1 LALKAAGPS
10 FGRSPAISVSPAF
23 HGRLDLSRRLRRRPF
38 GAQLDPAASRPRPC
52 LELLIRLDF
61 TSSPTRSSRPET
73 LCCRPCCTWYSPAC
87 AHQTPPCRAQLAIAR
102 AFGSIKPRRSS
113 LSCPLPSRSSSFA
126 ALDEPGRPLS
136 QPHLLPQQC
145 AHHLQSDFFA
155 SSLVA
160 ESAAIG
166 LVPLRLLLTPFQPD
180 GAPTC
185 GPLDAHDITTVVHIR
200 LPLRPSGRRV
210 PPSSRVARLFTPCTK
225 NTAQHCLA

>member
-1 LALKAAGPS
+1 MTTSLQVCSPRALHDRKPFA
-10 FGRSPAISVSPAF
+10 V
-23 HGRLDLSRRLRRRPF
+23 HVYRLVY
-38 GAQLDPAASRPRPC
+38 
-52 LELLIRLDF
+52 
-61 TSSPTRSSRPET
+61 SSSSRA
-73 LCCRPCCTWYSPAC
+73 R
-87 AHQTPPCRAQLAIAR
+87 PPCRAQLAIAR

-113 LSCPLPSRSSSFA
+113 LSCPPPSRSSSSA

-145 AHHLQSDFFA
+145 AHHIQSNFLPRPWSPNLQQY
-155 SSLVA
+155 
-160 ESAAIG
+160 G
-166 LVPLRLLLTPFQPD
+166 LVPLQLLLTPFQPD

-210 PPSSRVARLFTPCTK
+210 PPSPRVARLFTPCTK